1 MKYIVLAA
9 LGAAVTG
16 FLLGWVICRRGLD
29 GISRAQA
36 ASVTRQLFV
45 VTLWA
50 CIAWISCSYAMAIY
64 SMVILGQVYTLTE
77 LSEPA
82 LKALTVTLGGKVP
95 TSLSITTTNFSGQA
109 SARPMQKEEFEHGF

>member
-64 SMVILGQVYTLTE
+64 SMGDPRAGLHAHRALGAGAQSPHRHTGRQG
-77 LSEPA
+77 A
-82 LKALTVTLGGKVP
+82 LQHL
-95 TSLSITTTNFSGQA
+95 
-109 SARPMQKEEFEHGF
+109 